1 MRVAN
6 PVGIGAGFDKDG
18 QAIDGLFD
26 LGFGYVEIGSV
37 TPEPQVGPPAPLL
50 VSGPMLN
57 TQLAWKSETEVLST
71 RGGFSCHQPIRLQL
85 PRPRLRPWSRTDPP
99 RRIFTA
105 ESLPLP
111 FPAAAQSITA
121 PFTPEI
127 TTTRPYPRRQ
137 SRQEQVLPR
146 RLQRGLRPWCT
157 SARSIRRCGGHQC
170 FQSQYTGV
178 TCITGEGGAGE
189 AAQGGGG

>member
-1 MRVAN
+1 MGKLLMGYSTSGSATSRLAASPLN
-6 PVGIGAGFDKDG
+6 PR
-18 QAIDGLFD
+18 
-26 LGFGYVEIGSV
+26 SV
-37 TPEPQVGPPAPLL
+37 PPPRSL

-137 SRQEQVLPR
+137 SRQEQVLPG